1 MLFSCSYNIFHVD
14 NVFYVCYNSNSKEV
28 NSLNERIRELRVNL
42 GLSREEFAQQL
53 GLKSR
58 GKIENIE
65 LGRTVPDDSFIK
77 LICTTYN
84 ANYEWVMSGTGEM
97 FNPLTRNQV
106 ITDFA
111 GDLMKEEDGNFKKRL
126 IEALAK
132 LDESEWI
139 VLEKLATQLSKKEPG
154 ENP

>member
-1 MLFSCSYNIFHVD
+1 MQSI
-14 NVFYVCYNSNSKEV
+14 
-28 NSLNERIRELRVNL
+28 NERFRNLRIACDKSQEEFGKIL
-42 GLSREEFAQQL
+42 GLSRSGVSEIESGRRNVTEQHL
-53 GLKSR
+53 IMLKNWAEKSV
-58 GKIENIE
+58 NIE
-65 LGRTVPDDSFIK
+65 WIRTGK
-77 LICTTYN
+77 
-84 ANYEWVMSGTGEM
+84 GEM

-111 GDLMKEEDGNFKKRL
+111 GDLMKEEDCNFKKRL